1 MFADRSLAARID
13 LAEAAL
19 TAAVVRAVAEPGA
32 RVLEVAGG
40 VAAFARPGSPMN
52 KAIGLGFAGPVLESD
67 VDAVL
72 ELFRTGGEAARA
84 EVSTLVDP
92 AVLAAFAAR
101 GFRLQAF
108 EHVLGLPVEREVA
121 ADAPGIE
128 IVRAEDAAAEAI
140 WGEVAVAGFAVP
152 DGTGAAEDELPRAAL
167 EQVMADFTRAP
178 GLERYVAL
186 VDGRRAGAASCRF
199 DRGIAQLCGATTL
212 SPFRRRGI
220 QRALLAAR
228 LADAA
233 RRGCDLA
240 VVTTAPGSQ
249 SQANVQRQGFELLY
263 GRAVLVA
270 DRIERR
276 TD

>member
-1 MFADRSLAARID
+1 VFAALDLAARIE

-19 TAAVVRAVAEPGA
+19 TAGVVRAVPEPGA

-52 KAIGLGFAGPVLESD
+52 KVIGLGFDGPLLEA
-67 VDAVL
+67 DADAIL
-72 ELFRTGGEAARA
+72 DLFRTGGEAARA

-92 AVLAAFAAR
+92 AVFAAFAGR

-108 EHVLGLPVEREVA
+108 EHVLGLRVDPETA
-121 ADAPGIE
+121 APPNIGIA
-128 IVRAEDAAAEAI
+128 RADDDAAEAV
-140 WGEVAVAGFAVP
+140 WGRVAVEGFAVP
-152 DGTGAAEDELPRAAL
+152 DGTGATEEELPRAAL

-186 VDGRRAGAASCRF
+186 LDGRPAGAASCRF

-212 SPFRRRGI
+212 APFRRRGV

-263 GRAVLVA
+263 ARAVLVA
-270 DRIERR
+270 D
-276 TD
+276 

>member
-1 MFADRSLAARID
+1 MFADLSLAARID

-19 TAAVVRAVAEPGA
+19 TAGVVRAVAEPGA

-52 KAIGLGFAGPVLESD
+52 KAIGIGFDGPVRTDD
-67 VDAVL
+67 VDAIL
-72 ELFRTGGEAARA
+72 DLCRAGGAPARA
-84 EVSTLVDP
+84 ELSTLIDP
-92 AVLAAFAAR
+92 AVFAAFADR
-101 GFRLQAF
+101 GFRLQSF
-108 EHVLGLPVEREVA
+108 EHVLGHRIDPASTA
-121 ADAPGIE
+121 ASATGIE
-128 IVRAEDAAAEAI
+128 VVRTCDRASEAV
-140 WGEVAVAGFAVP
+140 WGEVAVAGFLVP
-152 DGTGAAEDELPRAAL
+152 DGTGAAEEELPRAAL

-178 GLERYVAL
+178 GLERYVAKI
-186 VDGRRAGAASCRF
+186 DGRPVGAASCRF

-212 SPFRRRGI
+212 APFRRRGV

-249 SQANVQRQGFELLY
+249 SQANVQRQGFDLLY
-263 GRAVLVA
+263 ARAVLVA
-270 DRIERR
+270 D
-276 TD
+276 

>member
-1 MFADRSLAARID
+1 MFADLHLAARID

-19 TAAVVRAVAEPGA
+19 TAGVVRALAEPGA
-32 RVLEVAGG
+32 RVLDLAGG

-52 KAIGLGFAGPVLESD
+52 KAIGLGFDGPVSGAD
-67 VDAVL
+67 VDAIL
-72 ELFRTGGEAARA
+72 DLFRAGGEPARA
-84 EVSTLVDP
+84 EVATLVDP
-92 AVLAAFAAR
+92 AVFAAFAGR

-108 EHVLGLPVEREVA
+108 EHVLALRVDPDSAAALPA
-121 ADAPGIE
+121 GIE
-128 IVRAEDAAAEAI
+128 VVRTSDRAGEAV

-152 DGTGAAEDELPRAAL
+152 DGTGAAEEELPRAAL

-178 GLERYVAL
+178 GLERYVARI
-186 VDGRRAGAASCRF
+186 DGRPAGAASCRF
-199 DRGIAQLCGATTL
+199 DRGVAQLCGATTL
-212 SPFRRRGI
+212 APLRRRGV

-233 RRGCDLA
+233 SRGCDLA

-263 GRAVLVA
+263 ARAVLVA
-270 DRIERR
+270 D
-276 TD
+276 

>member
-19 TAAVVRAVAEPGA
+19 TAGVVRALVEPGA

-40 VAAFARPGSPMN
+40 VAAFARAGSPMN
-52 KAIGLGFAGPVLESD
+52 KAIGIGLDGPVLEAD
-67 VDAVL
+67 VDAIL
-72 ELFRTGGEAARA
+72 ELCRSRGEPARA
-84 EVSTLVDP
+84 EISTLVDP
-92 AVLAAFAAR
+92 AVFGVFAGC

-108 EHVLGLPVEREVA
+108 EHVLGLRIDPEA
-121 ADAPGIE
+121 AGSTLAGIE
-128 IVRAEDAAAEAI
+128 IVRAADEASEAV
-140 WGEVAVAGFAVP
+140 WGEVAVAGFLVP
-152 DGTGAAEDELPRAAL
+152 DGTGAAEEELPRAAL

-178 GLERYVAL
+178 GLERYVARI
-186 VDGRRAGAASCRF
+186 DGRPAGAASCRF

-212 SPFRRRGI
+212 APFRRRGV

-233 RRGCDLA
+233 SRGCDLA

-249 SQANVQRQGFELLY
+249 SQANVQRQGFDLLY
-263 GRAVLVA
+263 ARAVLVA
-270 DRIERR
+270 D
-276 TD
+276 